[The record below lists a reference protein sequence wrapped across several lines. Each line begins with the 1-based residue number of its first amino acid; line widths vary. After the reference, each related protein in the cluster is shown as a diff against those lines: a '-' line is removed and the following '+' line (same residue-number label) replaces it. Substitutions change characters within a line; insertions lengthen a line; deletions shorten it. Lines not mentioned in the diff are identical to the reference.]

1 MYLDRENR
9 LRAQFSSYFWED
21 WVQINMVYIDLPPQ
35 QNPPLKIP
43 HIGLYYAKIDDM
55 GHFELPCLSFLSMH
69 NVGSCGVSN

>member
-1 MYLDRENR
+1 
-9 LRAQFSSYFWED
+9 
-21 WVQINMVYIDLPPQ
+21 MVYIDLPPQ